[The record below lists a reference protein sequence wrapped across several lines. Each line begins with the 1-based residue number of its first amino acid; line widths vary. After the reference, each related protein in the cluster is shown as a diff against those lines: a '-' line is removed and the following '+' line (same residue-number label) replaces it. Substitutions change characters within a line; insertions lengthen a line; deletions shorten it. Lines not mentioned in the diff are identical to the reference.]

1 MRASATHGAVT
12 PIAMSP
18 NPAGQANR
26 PGRTPCAWR
35 ARKPNPPALQ
45 AWIAVKS
52 RRSAARINDRNAPQ
66 PRYAA
71 TNRIKGTVAPRRIG
85 KGGVSGGRTNAPF
98 APKRKTSA
106 NQMASTLAMNGFTD
120 ATPVPRHSG
129 NLTLITHPPLPRADK
144 GLEQLVKVG
153 LGCFYKHAP
162 IATDGHRPLA
172 TRVGPALLG
181 HPVHLAQ
188 LRERASQCVE
198 QHRNGSAEL
207 SRHRRHLG
215 RHVHLRLVGHQFS
228 VGGELASG
236 DDTVNV
242 EQFLQCCC
250 HVYHL

>member
-18 NPAGQANR
+18 NPAGHANR

-71 TNRIKGTVAPRRIG
+71 TNRIKGTVAPRRTG

-98 APKRKTSA
+98 APRRK
-106 NQMASTLAMNGFTD
+106 NQREPDGKYACDEWLHRCNSSPQTF
-120 ATPVPRHSG
+120 RKWS
-129 NLTLITHPPLPRADK
+129 LTLITHPPLPRADK

-188 LRERASQCVE
+188 LRER
-198 QHRNGSAEL
+198 
-207 SRHRRHLG
+207 
-215 RHVHLRLVGHQFS
+215 
-228 VGGELASG
+228 
-236 DDTVNV
+236 
-242 EQFLQCCC
+242 
-250 HVYHL
+250 